1 MSFSTIVSVF
11 VFVLFTYVCASTH
24 AVNSVTAASHTGE
37 DMPETWQSSRDSVP
51 DRKCH
56 AKLCYDSGSA
66 AKRKSC
72 ELHMGAEPPSPT
84 VAATSGPSGPAGNER
99 II

>member
-1 MSFSTIVSVF
+1 MSFIVF
-11 VFVLFTYVCASTH
+11 ILFTYVCASTH
-24 AVNSVTAASHTGE
+24 AVHSVTATSHTGE
-37 DMPETWQSSRDSVP
+37 DLPETWQSSRYSVP

-72 ELHMGAEPPSPT
+72 ELHMGAELPSPT
-84 VAATSGPSGPAGNER
+84 GAATSGPSGSAGNER